1 MLMVYMKARPMHSNG
16 ADALDSSKGRA
27 WIGLVNEL
35 QQNLRVVSKTLAN
48 YAIASEALRGMKG
61 MGSSL
66 ISSPCRFQFGNL
78 LLMGNVDEVS
88 HWVFLDG

>member
-16 ADALDSSKGRA
+16 TDALDSSKGRA

-61 MGSSL
+61 MFPSS
-66 ISSPCRFQFGNL
+66 SF
-78 LLMGNVDEVS
+78 
-88 HWVFLDG
+88 FLVLSLEDCC

>member
-48 YAIASEALRGMKG
+48 YAIASQALRGMKG
-61 MGSSL
+61 IAS
-66 ISSPCRFQFGNL
+66 SSPGLCFESRGFVANGKCR
-78 LLMGNVDEVS
+78 
-88 HWVFLDG
+88 